1 MAKKAEGYGFNV
13 SGAGPYRGNTNN
25 GGASRNNVPRRAP
38 DVRAPR
44 GRGSSE
50 TYRPD
55 GARVG
60 GAHSANVYRTPYGNG
75 NVRPSGALS
84 SQPRAV
90 RSPDMVQRERK
101 PSPQRANAQG
111 AYRGTGVYEPQNRN
125 ARRID
130 MTEEQRVRYENAYRA
145 KHGHSPYVGAQ
156 NAPYAERPQ
165 TPVREDRRQVFLR
178 EEAERLHR
186 EAEAARAEEIRLRE
200 AQAAARREAEKERR
214 RREAAERRAAE
225 ERVREAEKKR
235 LEIERRRIYEQNK
248 RKYER
253 ARRAEEEKV
262 RAERRQRL
270 EKKLRRRRFVRSV
283 AFHLRVVLATF
294 LVTSMIIASACYFH
308 FWTDAKPFSKS
319 VTYLYGEE
327 KVSGIDGDISYCDG
341 IMCVDFIRVAD
352 MLGFYTVGDSSR
364 VKFIVPDEVSPQYIT
379 VVPGSCYVEI
389 NGAPLTVSVPSRYVG
404 SSLLVSS
411 EIMSCFE
418 KGVSFE
424 CENAKSASIQKVI
437 SRDEEGKALRDSDG
451 ELIYDKVVLAYKGQQ
466 TLSAPDLSVI
476 YGDESLGIG
485 IGTTVT
491 FNTDLEEFEYYM
503 NPSDSTAYL
512 VLANK
517 QNLLASDYIPEGL
530 SDVAGAENIQLCL
543 YAAKALEAM
552 FIEMKDAGY
561 GDVKAF
567 EGYVGYETQVDEFNR
582 LIAEEMATGLGEND
596 AMRQVLSYF
605 SAPGTNEHQTGL
617 AVDIHNLPEADVS
630 FADEEAFLWL
640 KDNAWKFGYILRY
653 PEGKDGETGHSF
665 EPWHYRYVGR
675 YAAEK
680 IYKNGITLEEYLKG
694 GR

>member
-1 MAKKAEGYGFNV
+1 
-13 SGAGPYRGNTNN
+13 
-25 GGASRNNVPRRAP
+25 
-38 DVRAPR
+38 
-44 GRGSSE
+44 
-50 TYRPD
+50 
-55 GARVG
+55 
-60 GAHSANVYRTPYGNG
+60 
-75 NVRPSGALS
+75 
-84 SQPRAV
+84 
-90 RSPDMVQRERK
+90 
-101 PSPQRANAQG
+101 
-111 AYRGTGVYEPQNRN
+111 
-125 ARRID
+125 
-130 MTEEQRVRYENAYRA
+130 
-145 KHGHSPYVGAQ
+145 
-156 NAPYAERPQ
+156 
-165 TPVREDRRQVFLR
+165 
-178 EEAERLHR
+178 
-186 EAEAARAEEIRLRE
+186 
-200 AQAAARREAEKERR
+200 
-214 RREAAERRAAE
+214 
-225 ERVREAEKKR
+225 
-235 LEIERRRIYEQNK
+235 
-248 RKYER
+248 
-253 ARRAEEEKV
+253 
-262 RAERRQRL
+262 
-270 EKKLRRRRFVRSV
+270 
-283 AFHLRVVLATF
+283 
-294 LVTSMIIASACYFH
+294 
-308 FWTDAKPFSKS
+308 
-319 VTYLYGEE
+319 
-327 KVSGIDGDISYCDG
+327 
-341 IMCVDFIRVAD
+341 
-352 MLGFYTVGDSSR
+352 
-364 VKFIVPDEVSPQYIT
+364 
-379 VVPGSCYVEI
+379 
-389 NGAPLTVSVPSRYVG
+389 
-404 SSLLVSS
+404 
-411 EIMSCFE
+411 MSCFE